1 VFWADEIAARA
12 AEAADPGTPQVV
24 NDSKTP
30 SGTVHVGSLRG
41 PVIHDE
47 IWRALRHAGHESAFR
62 YGVDD
67 LDPMDSQALLTPDA
81 VDRYMGVPLAHVP
94 APPGSDAAS
103 YARHFVGEL
112 FLGTFEPLGLHPE
125 VYWMSEVYAAGDMDR
140 FIRAALDAAETI
152 RTIYRDVS
160 HVEKEPGWLPLSVI
174 CTNCGRVGTTVATD
188 WDGETVAYECRAD
201 LVEWATGCG
210 FAGRAAPFGG
220 TAKLPFN
227 VDWAA
232 KWSLFGITVEG
243 CGKDLAT
250 AGGSR
255 DRSDAIARQVYER
268 EPPLNVPYEFI
279 NVGGRKMSTSRG
291 TGVPAHEISA
301 VMPPD
306 ELRLLFVRH
315 RPNVAF
321 EFDPDQTDAIPRLVD
336 DFDRLAAATAGH
348 PARGELPAD
357 PDRIF
362 AAALTDPE
370 ADVADE
376 AAAHRPA
383 FAHLALLAQ
392 LPGIDVTERV
402 AAEKGSPLTERELVI
417 LARRTDAARAW
428 LDRYAPPEAK
438 IEVQRDGVPA
448 AANALS
454 TDQRAFLA
462 QLGDELDALPATEW
476 VGEALQSAVFNTA
489 KERGIGAGAGFA
501 ALYAAFLGRSSGPRA
516 GWLLASLDRPF
527 VLERLRAAGQPIG
540 AA

>member
-1 VFWADEIAARA
+1 MFWADEIAARA
-12 AEAADPGTPQVV
+12 AEAADPGAPQVV

-47 IWRALRHAGHESAFR
+47 IWRALRRAGHQATYR

-67 LDPMDSQALLTPDA
+67 LDPMDSQALLTADA

-94 APPGSDAAS
+94 PPPGSDAPS

-125 VYWMSEVYAAGDMDR
+125 VYWMSEVYIAGDMDR
-140 FIRAALDAAETI
+140 YIRAALDAAETI

-160 HVEKEPGWLPLSVI
+160 HVDKERGWLPLSVI
-174 CTNCGRVGTTVATD
+174 CTNCGRVGTTLATD

-210 FAGRAAPFGG
+210 FESRATPFGG

-232 KWSLFGITVEG
+232 KWSLFGITIEG

-255 DRSDAIARQVYER
+255 DRSDAIARQVFER
-268 EPPLNVPYEFI
+268 EPPLNIPYEFI
-279 NVGGRKMSTSRG
+279 NIGGRKMSTSRG
-291 TGVPAHEISA
+291 TGVAAHEIA
-301 VMPPD
+301 EVMPRD
-306 ELRLLFVRH
+306 ELRMLFVRH

-321 EFDPDQTDAIPRLVD
+321 EFDPDQTDAIPRLLD
-336 DFDRLAAATAGH
+336 EFDRLAAATAGR
-348 PARGELPAD
+348 PVRGELPAD

-362 AAALTDPE
+362 AASLTDAE
-370 ADVADE
+370 ADVAAE

-383 FAHLALLAQ
+383 FAHLALLLQ
-392 LPGIDVTERV
+392 LPGVDVPERV
-402 AAEKGSPLTERELVI
+402 TAEKGSPLTERELVI

-428 LDRYAPPEAK
+428 LERYAPPEAR
-438 IEVQRDGVPA
+438 IEVQRDAVPSVA
-448 AANALS
+448 DSLTA
-454 TDQRAFLA
+454 DQRAFLI
-462 QLGDELDALPATEW
+462 QLADALEVLPATEW
-476 VGEALQSAVFNTA
+476 VGEVLQSAVFITA

-527 VLERLRAAGQPIG
+527 VLERLQAAGQPTG